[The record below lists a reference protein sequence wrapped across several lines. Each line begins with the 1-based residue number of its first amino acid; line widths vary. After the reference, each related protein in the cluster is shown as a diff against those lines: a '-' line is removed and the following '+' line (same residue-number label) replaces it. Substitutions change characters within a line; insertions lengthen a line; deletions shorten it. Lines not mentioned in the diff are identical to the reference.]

1 MRYNWGMAQMHHPRL
16 WLLLALAAVFVAGA
30 GLWLGVTLPQ
40 GGSDSPL
47 VTPAAPGT
55 SPLPTPVVE
64 ETAISSVPV
73 WISGQASPAWVALGI
88 ALALIVAF
96 VILWRHRHST

>member
-1 MRYNWGMAQMHHPRL
+1 MAQEHSPRL
-16 WLLLALAAVFVAGA
+16 WLLLALAAAFVAVA

-40 GGSDSPL
+40 GGSVSPL

-55 SPLPTPVVE
+55 SPLPTPVLGDAA
-64 ETAISSVPV
+64 TPSVPA
-73 WISGQASPAWVALGI
+73 WTSGRASPAWVALGI

-96 VILWRHRHST
+96 VILQRHRHSTR